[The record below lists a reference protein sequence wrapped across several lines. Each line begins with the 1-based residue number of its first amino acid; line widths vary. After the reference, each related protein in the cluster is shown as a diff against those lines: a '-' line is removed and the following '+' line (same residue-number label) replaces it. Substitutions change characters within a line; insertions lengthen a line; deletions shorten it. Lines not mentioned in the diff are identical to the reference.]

1 MHILVVSAWLPEQD
15 WLRTTVCLAARKI
28 HPEKLPQNF
37 SGAEQKAGP
46 FWLED
51 CKISFLLCG
60 IGPIRAAAAV
70 AAEIQKVSTA
80 SVPYNQICFLGTC
93 GSYNSKM
100 FPLNCVVSS
109 THVLVSDGAA
119 VCGDAYFPNS
129 RKKYAEE
136 FFSSREQQLLPLTPS
151 AVELPCSVAAFKATK
166 VPSAPNVVYPH
177 IVTALN
183 PPSITTSSELAKQFA
198 QHAEVENLEIAGVAV
213 ASEQAGLPWCSVL
226 GVSNEVGQLAHEQWK
241 SHHKSASL
249 AAQKSLARSLHLSD

>member
-1 MHILVVSAWLPEQD
+1 MRELQFKNVPFK
-15 WLRTTVCLAARKI
+15 LRSLF
-28 HPEKLPQNF
+28 HPRAGF
-37 SGAEQKAGP
+37 RWSG
-46 FWLED
+46 
-51 CKISFLLCG
+51 
-60 IGPIRAAAAV
+60 R
-70 AAEIQKVSTA
+70 
-80 SVPYNQICFLGTC
+80 
-93 GSYNSKM
+93 
-100 FPLNCVVSS
+100 
-109 THVLVSDGAA
+109 
-119 VCGDAYFPNS
+119 
-129 RKKYAEE
+129 
-136 FFSSREQQLLPLTPS
+136 
-151 AVELPCSVAAFKATK
+151 VAAFKATK